1 MKNEKKS
8 KIVSK
13 IKHFESVC
21 VPSWWTRAH
30 LSSAYIEI
38 TRYECPS
45 IVVTTCSVIDP
56 GEFSTRLPVYNAR
69 KSIQWAAVG
78 SPWIIETRGTR
89 SGSGRDEE
97 APVTSGEMGFSES
110 ELHDGRCLTNK
121 RSSLLEGTVNPLSII
136 SRALWM
142 IVIIF
147 RNMKYCVF
155 GLYSE
160 HEFLIYSLDQQ

>member
-1 MKNEKKS
+1 MISIIRTINKFRSTTITMKKKKN

-13 IKHFESVC
+13 IKHFESVYL
-21 VPSWWTRAH
+21 SWWTRAH
-30 LSSAYIEI
+30 LSSANIEI
-38 TRYECPS
+38 TRYECAS

-89 SGSGRDEE
+89 SGSGRGEE

-121 RSSLLEGTVNPLSII
+121 RSFFAPGCS
-136 SRALWM
+136 
-142 IVIIF
+142 
-147 RNMKYCVF
+147 
-155 GLYSE
+155 
-160 HEFLIYSLDQQ
+160 